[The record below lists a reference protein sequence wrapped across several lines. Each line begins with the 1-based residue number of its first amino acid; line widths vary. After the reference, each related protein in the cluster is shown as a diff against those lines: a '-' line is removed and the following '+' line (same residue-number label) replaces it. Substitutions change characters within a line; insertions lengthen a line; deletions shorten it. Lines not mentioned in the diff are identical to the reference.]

1 MVTILGVPLQKN
13 IMIYLKSFNLPKD
26 SWVDCY
32 FSPCPYRPTDI
43 PEIYDELF
51 VDSRTI
57 HQSWYPW
64 KTFYNRY
71 FTHID
76 FGDITIF
83 YGGNASG
90 KTTILNVI
98 AQKLKLQRLSLFNTS
113 PFFESYCQGNGGY
126 ELTDQYIAPQA
137 IRRGKII
144 VSDDVFNNILATRQR
159 NLEKDIEIEGVS
171 QQYFAMEHVPK
182 SLTMSKF
189 IKRTKDY
196 RKHAEMSN
204 GESGFKYFVEQIE
217 EESLVLLDEPENSL
231 SAELQQ
237 VLAHELYNLAHRGR
251 CQLVIATHSPFLLS
265 MPDALI
271 YNLDKTPVQ
280 TAKWYELENI
290 KSYYNLFKK
299 HSSSF
304 ETNK

>member
-26 SWVDCY
+26 SWVDYY
-32 FSPCPYRPTDI
+32 FSPCPDGPTDI

-57 HQSWYPW
+57 HRSWYPW
-64 KTFYNRY
+64 YTFYNRGFY
-71 FTHID
+71 HID

-90 KTTILNVI
+90 KTTVLNVI
-98 AQKLKLQRLSLFNTS
+98 AQKLELQRLSLFNTS
-113 PFFESYCQGNGGY
+113 PFFDAYCKGNGGL
-126 ELTDQYIAPQA
+126 ELTDQYIAPSA

-182 SLTMSKF
+182 SLTVSKF
-189 IKRTKDY
+189 IKRTMDY
-196 RKHAEMSN
+196 RKHTEMSN

-217 EESLVLLDEPENSL
+217 ENSLVLLDEPENSL
-231 SAELQQ
+231 SAETQQ

-265 MPDALI
+265 LPDALI
-271 YNLDKTPVQ
+271 YNLDATPVQ
-280 TAKWYELENI
+280 TAKWYELENMR
-290 KSYYNLFKK
+290 SYYNLFKM

-304 ETNK
+304 ESK

>member
-1 MVTILGVPLQKN
+1 MQKKVMV
-13 IMIYLKSFNLPKD
+13 YLKSFNLPKD
-26 SWVDCY
+26 TWVDYY
-32 FSPCPYRPTDI
+32 FTPPKHPEDI
-43 PEIYDELF
+43 PKDIPDIYFQLDF
-51 VDSRTI
+51 DSRTI

-126 ELTDQYIAPQA
+126 ELTDQYISLSA

-159 NLEKDIEIEGVS
+159 NLEKDVQIEDVS

-189 IKRTKDY
+189 IKRTMDY

-231 SAELQQ
+231 SAETQQ
-237 VLAHELYNLAHRGR
+237 VLAHELYSLAHRGR

-265 MPDALI
+265 LPDALI
-271 YNLDKTPVQ
+271 YNLDSTPVQ
-280 TAKWYELENI
+280 TAKWYELDNMRA
-290 KSYYNLFKK
+290 YYNLFNMHRK
-299 HSSSF
+299 SF
-304 ETNK
+304 DTTI

>member
-1 MVTILGVPLQKN
+1 MV
-13 IMIYLKSFNLPKD
+13 YLKSFNLPKD
-26 SWVDCY
+26 SWVDYY
-32 FSPCPYRPTDI
+32 FTLPKHPEDFPKDI

-57 HQSWYPW
+57 HRSWYPW
-64 KTFYNRY
+64 YTFYNRGFY
-71 FTHID
+71 HID

-90 KTTILNVI
+90 KTTVLNVI
-98 AQKLKLQRLSLFNTS
+98 AQKLELQRLSLFNTS
-113 PFFESYCQGNGGY
+113 PFFDAYCKGNGGF
-126 ELTDQYIAPQA
+126 ELTDQYIAPSA

-182 SLTMSKF
+182 SLTLSKF
-189 IKRTKDY
+189 IKRTMDY
-196 RKHAEMSN
+196 RKHTEMSN

-217 EESLVLLDEPENSL
+217 ENSLVLLDEPENSL
-231 SAELQQ
+231 SAETQQ
-237 VLAHELYNLAHRGR
+237 VLAHELYSLAHRGR

-265 MPDALI
+265 LPDALI
-271 YNLDKTPVQ
+271 YNLDSTPVQ
-280 TAKWYELENI
+280 TAKWYELDNMRA
-290 KSYYNLFKK
+290 YYNLFNMHRK
-299 HSSSF
+299 SF
-304 ETNK
+304 DTTI